1 MYARL
6 KEGEDSRVAEEE
18 GRRGSLRHE
27 LQTKSAEERTVAK
40 RRRPAARRRR
50 RAAPSS
56 SEILGEAERE
66 PGDGEGRVVDEG
78 VVDALVA
85 EEPGEDAAVGG
96 EAREG
101 DPRVVGDAEDLA
113 LVGGELVGGLV
124 GGCFAEN

>member
-1 MYARL
+1 MEETDLRL
-6 KEGEDSRVAEEE
+6 
-18 GRRGSLRHE
+18 
-27 LQTKSAEERTVAK
+27 
-40 RRRPAARRRR
+40 
-50 RAAPSS
+50 
-56 SEILGEAERE
+56 IGEAERE

-124 GGCFAEN
+124 GGQRRTVGGARAQGLGGQRW